1 MCKNSTLP
9 AFRRRKRSCVCGP
22 GATSGGIISRRQLEY
37 NQKQCRKR
45 ALQRWSTLVTADTSR
60 ISKLMRAQ
68 LGEHWAYFVR
78 YANKRYKQ
86 QFVEAFMPASNVLR
100 CSGPSPGVP
109 CPEAY
114 TVDLNTAESL
124 DKLPG
129 MHLDHDCDLK
139 RVCDRWSRALPEKPR
154 CWSEGV
160 DREVLCELLFKV
172 DTANQLRHG
181 LHLRCDIPSGHK
193 LSTHFSGAPF
203 CHDTGMAHY
212 GEAPLLERLCC

>member
-1 MCKNSTLP
+1 M
-9 AFRRRKRSCVCGP
+9 CGP

-68 LGEHWAYFVR
+68 LGEHWACFVR
-78 YANKRYKQ
+78 YANKRYKP

-114 TVDLNTAESL
+114 TVDLNSAESL

-139 RVCDRWSRALPEKPR
+139 RVCDRWSLVE
-154 CWSEGV
+154 S
-160 DREVLCELLFKV
+160 
-172 DTANQLRHG
+172 
-181 LHLRCDIPSGHK
+181 IP
-193 LSTHFSGAPF
+193 THVNVRGRSQTHHFQRVPGGA
-203 CHDTGMAHY
+203 H
-212 GEAPLLERLCC
+212 LLEPTK